1 MLSEVK
7 RLCKND
13 FADLGREKII
23 NEEKYKSGFY
33 LVLQGQQLIQNNY
46 FNLLIFIDFE

>member
-1 MLSEVK
+1 MLNEVK

-33 LVLQGQQLIQNNY
+33 LVLEGVDLQENQQLQKS
-46 FNLLIFIDFE
+46 L

>member
-1 MLSEVK
+1 MLNEVK

-33 LVLQGQQLIQNNY
+33 LVLEGV
-46 FNLLIFIDFE
+46 DF